1 MAGKAEIEIAKRLF
15 EEGWCADDPSAPLQY
30 MTDDVVMR
38 DILGHPE
45 ALRGHEA
52 VRDFW
57 QAVAGKLTIIP
68 EEYFTNER
76 GVALTWMAYIR
87 TLDDGSGSEDGGKW
101 LCGEGMSRLEFRD
114 GKVCLEIDYWNGPQG
129 RCDDWREHLAA
140 RQAMT
145 PEERGATPGV

>member
-1 MAGKAEIEIAKRLF
+1 MAGKAEIEIARLLF
-15 EEGWCADDPSAPLQY
+15 EEGWGGDDASAPLEY

-52 VRDFW
+52 VRNFW
-57 QAVAGKLTIIP
+57 RAVAGKLTIKP

-87 TLDDGSGSEDGGKW
+87 TLDDGSGPENEGKW

-129 RCDDWREHLAA
+129 RCDDWREHFDA

-145 PEERGATPGV
+145 PEERGAISGI